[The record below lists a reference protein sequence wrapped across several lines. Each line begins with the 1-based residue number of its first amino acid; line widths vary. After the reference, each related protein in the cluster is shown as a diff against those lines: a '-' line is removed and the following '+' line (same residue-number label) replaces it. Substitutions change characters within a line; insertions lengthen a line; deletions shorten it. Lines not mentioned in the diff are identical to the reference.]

1 MPSTSRNVERAACPF
16 MEVNSLATYPSDPNI
31 PQGTNNTE
39 VNPANWNALV
49 DNINSIGADLVEA
62 RGDGQEFPGVPH
74 TAGQA
79 TDVDE
84 ILQALKHMLSDISGE
99 INWYDAPAASLKSH
113 DHSSGKGGAIP
124 WGSIGSGNHSID
136 LHPEYPGAVW
146 TTSLRGAAPS
156 GNNTVVR
163 STDQD
168 VVSYVARNYYE
179 ATSAETSLQDYYV
192 AVRLTLP
199 EDFGAWSSPAVQIE
213 YRTES
218 GISINSHVD
227 IYIYKSGIADLVASS
242 EANSSTTW
250 STAVIDSSALGSWSS
265 GDVVEIYLKLETRN
279 DYYTRIG
286 RVRFNY
292 TSQ

>member
-1 MPSTSRNVERAACPF
+1 MLEKLG
-16 MEVNSLATYPSDPNI
+16 VNRLATYPSEPNL
-31 PQGTNNTE
+31 PQGTNETE
-39 VNPANWNALV
+39 VNPANWNTLV
-49 DNINSIGADLVEA
+49 DNINSIGADLVDA

-79 TDVDE
+79 TDMDE
-84 ILQALKHMLSDISGE
+84 ILQAVKHMLNDISGE
-99 INWYDAPAASLKSH
+99 VNWYDAPAASLKSH

-124 WGSIGSGNHSID
+124 WSSISSGNHSMD
-136 LHPEYPGAVW
+136 LYPEYPGAVW
-146 TTSLRGAAPS
+146 TTSLRGAASS

-163 STDQD
+163 STGQD

-192 AVRLTLP
+192 AVRFTLP
-199 EDFGAWSSPAVQIE
+199 EDFGAWSSGNAIQIE

-227 IYIYKSGIADLVASS
+227 IYIYKSGIADLVANS
-242 EANSSTTW
+242 EANSSTSW

-286 RVRFNY
+286 RIRFNY
-292 TSQ
+292 TS